1 MRRKCLFCRCLTSPV
16 AIAGKTPKC
25 RAICCEYSYEWIFT
39 NGMTS
44 WLPEHSNVSA
54 VGEVV
59 SSLPIVP
66 SLSVTTVPP
75 ADVTW
80 PFSTAIVASGRTSSK
95 HNPTIFFMNHLSWI
109 RFAPLRGAVGIDAAF
124 ELPDQPLSKPRF
136 FFARAGLTAADC
148 QG

>member
-25 RAICCEYSYEWIFT
+25 RAACCEYSYESIFA

-44 WLPEHSNVSA
+44 WLLEQSNVRA

-66 SLSVTTVPP
+66 YLSVTAVHP
-75 ADVTW
+75 AYMTW
-80 PFSTAIVASGRTSSK
+80 PFSTAIVVSGRSSSK
-95 HNPTIFFMNHLSWI
+95 HNPTIFLMNHLSWI
-109 RFAPLRGAVGIDAAF
+109 LFAPLRGAMSIVPAF
-124 ELPDQPLSKPRF
+124 ELPEQP
-136 FFARAGLTAADC
+136 GL
-148 QG
+148 